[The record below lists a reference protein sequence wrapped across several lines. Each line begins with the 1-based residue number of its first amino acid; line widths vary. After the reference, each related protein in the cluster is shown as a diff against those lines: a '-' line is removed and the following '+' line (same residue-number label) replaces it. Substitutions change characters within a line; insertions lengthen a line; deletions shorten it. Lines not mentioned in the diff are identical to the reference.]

1 MDDDR
6 EKKAF
11 IEGFK
16 EGLDLAFSEVDKML
30 ARGFKT
36 TEIKMMIGSKK
47 ATIHRDIDKKMK
59 EMGLVEEEV
68 QIDSSLP
75 RLSKGDS
82 VLFLEKDCKK
92 LKEFRGQNERS
103 FRAYLRE
110 ITFHMTIDFLR
121 KQRHFVNIEKVQGV
135 IPDKRNKERL
145 YIKELEEMIVALSAK
160 LPKRQRFLFNLMFKE
175 GLGQSQ
181 IAHLMELKLNA
192 VHQLRHRMINNM
204 IKFVREKHL
213 VGDS

>member
-1 MDDDR
+1 MRINKGFLHFLYACVHKDKRAWNIFAERYSPLIYNYIIRALRMYHCPFNDDEVADI
-6 EKKAF
+6 F
-11 IEGFK
+11 DTVF
-16 EGLDLAFSEVDKML
+16 LAL
-30 ARGFKT
+30 
-36 TEIKMMIGSKK
+36 
-47 ATIHRDIDKKMK
+47 
-59 EMGLVEEEV
+59 
-68 QIDSSLP
+68 
-75 RLSKGDS
+75 
-82 VLFLEKDCKK
+82 LEKDCKK